1 MRENIHM
8 NNQSLDNASLT
19 TKLRPDLELI
29 CEWIKPDTRILDLG
43 CGDGAL
49 LSHLHKT
56 RNVTG
61 YGLEIDHTNIVKC
74 IVKGVQVIQTNLD
87 EGITEFFD
95 ENSFDYVVMTQTLQ
109 AIQHPEKLLTQ
120 MMRIGKEGIVTF
132 PNMAFWKN
140 RIQLALGGHMP
151 ITRTLPDNWHNTP
164 NIHLCSLQD
173 FEALCE
179 SNSIKIIQR
188 AAVDHAHRYSLGSKL
203 FPNLLGEIALYRFC
217 KNSA

>member
-1 MRENIHM
+1 M
-8 NNQSLDNASLT
+8 NQNSLNN
-19 TKLRPDLELI
+19 KLRPDLELI

-61 YGLEIDHTNIVKC
+61 YGLEIDHENIVKC
-74 IVKGVQVIQTNLD
+74 VVKGVQVIQTNLD

-109 AIQHPEKLLTQ
+109 AIQHPEKLLRQ

-140 RIQLALGGHMP
+140 RIQLALSGHMP
-151 ITRTLPDNWHNTP
+151 VTRTLPDNWHDTP
-164 NIHLCSLQD
+164 NIHLCSLHD
-173 FEALCE
+173 FEALCAD
-179 SNSIKIIQR
+179 NSIKIIQR

-217 KNSA
+217 KNTT

>member
-1 MRENIHM
+1 M
-8 NNQSLDNASLT
+8 SLHSIDN
-19 TKLRPDLELI
+19 KLRPDLELI

-61 YGLEIDHTNIVKC
+61 YGLEIDHENIVKC
-74 IVKGVQVIQTNLD
+74 VVKGVQVIQTNLD

-95 ENSFDYVVMTQTLQ
+95 DDSFDYVVMTQTLQ
-109 AIQHPEKLLTQ
+109 AIQHPEKLLRQ

-140 RIQLALGGHMP
+140 RIQLALSGHMP
-151 ITRTLPDNWHNTP
+151 VTRTLPDNWHDTP
-164 NIHLCSLQD
+164 NIHLCSLHD

-179 SNSIKIIQR
+179 QNSIKIIQR
-188 AAVDHAHRYSLGSKL
+188 AAVDHAHRYSIGSKL
-203 FPNLLGEIALYRFC
+203 FPNLLGEIALYRFS
-217 KNSA
+217 KNTA

>member
-1 MRENIHM
+1 MD
-8 NNQSLDNASLT
+8 S
-19 TKLRPDLELI
+19 KLRPDLELI

-49 LSHLHKT
+49 LHHLKKT

-61 YGLEIDHTNIVKC
+61 YGLEIDHENILKC
-74 IVKGVQVIQTNLD
+74 VVKGVQVIQTNLD

-109 AIQHPEKLLTQ
+109 AIQYPEELLKQ

-140 RIQLALGGHMP
+140 RIQMALGGHMP
-151 ITRTLPDNWHNTP
+151 ITRTLPDTWHDTP
-164 NIHLCSLQD
+164 NIHLCSLKD
-173 FEALCE
+173 FEDLCH
-179 SNSIKIIQR
+179 SSSIKIIQR
-188 AAVDHAHRYSLGSKL
+188 AAVDHAHKYSLGSKL
-203 FPNLLGEIALYRFC
+203 FPNLMGEIALYRFS
-217 KNSA
+217 KNPS

>member
-1 MRENIHM
+1 MEDQFTN
-8 NNQSLDNASLT
+8 T
-19 TKLRPDLELI
+19 PLRPDLELI
-29 CEWIKPDTRILDLG
+29 CEWIKPNTRILDLG

-61 YGLEIDHTNIVKC
+61 YGLEIDHENILKC
-74 IVKGVQVIQTNLD
+74 IIKGVQVIQTNLD

-109 AIQHPEKLLTQ
+109 AIQFPEKLLIQ

-132 PNMAFWKN
+132 PNMAYWKN

-151 ITRTLPDNWHNTP
+151 ITRTLPNTWHDTP

-173 FEALCE
+173 FEALCD
-179 SNSIKIIQR
+179 SNRIKIIQR

-217 KNSA
+217 KNPG

>member
-1 MRENIHM
+1 M
-8 NNQSLDNASLT
+8 NNQSLDNN
-19 TKLRPDLELI
+19 LRPDLELI

-49 LSHLHKT
+49 LHHLHKT

-61 YGLEIDHTNIVKC
+61 YGLEIDHENTLKC
-74 IVKGVQVIQTNLD
+74 VVKGVQVIQTNLD

-109 AIQHPEKLLTQ
+109 AIQHPEKLLKQ

-140 RIQLALGGHMP
+140 RIQMAIGGHMP
-151 ITRTLPDNWHNTP
+151 VTRTLPDTWHNTP
-164 NIHLCSLQD
+164 NIHLCSLKD
-173 FEALCE
+173 FESLCHT
-179 SNSIKIIQR
+179 NGIKIIQR
-188 AAVDHAHRYSLGSKL
+188 AAVDHAHKYSLGSKL
-203 FPNLLGEIALYRFC
+203 FPNLLGEIALYRFS
-217 KNSA
+217 KILS

>member
-1 MRENIHM
+1 MTN
-8 NNQSLDNASLT
+8 
-19 TKLRPDLELI
+19 KLRPDLELI
-29 CEWIKPDTRILDLG
+29 CEWIKPDTRVLDLG

-49 LSHLHKT
+49 LNHLHTT

-61 YGLEIDHTNIVKC
+61 YGLEIDHENIVKC
-74 IVKGVQVIQTNLD
+74 VVKGVQVIQTNLD

-109 AIQHPEKLLTQ
+109 AIQYPDKLLRQ

-132 PNMAFWKN
+132 PNMAYWKN

-151 ITRTLPDNWHNTP
+151 VTRTLPDNWHDTP

-173 FEALCE
+173 FEALCD

-203 FPNLLGEIALYRFC
+203 FPNLLGEIALYRFS
-217 KNSA
+217 KNSS

>member
-1 MRENIHM
+1 MKNKSM
-8 NNQSLDNASLT
+8 LN
-19 TKLRPDLELI
+19 KLRPDLELI

-49 LSHLHKT
+49 LNHLHNT

-61 YGLEIDHTNIVKC
+61 YGLEIDHENIVKC

-95 ENSFDYVVMTQTLQ
+95 EDSFDYVVMTQTLQ
-109 AIQHPEKLLTQ
+109 AIQQPEKLLTQ

-132 PNMAFWKN
+132 PNMAYWKN
-140 RIQLALGGHMP
+140 RMQLALGGHMP
-151 ITRTLPDNWHNTP
+151 VTRTLPENWHDTP

-173 FEALCE
+173 FEALCND
-179 SNSIKIIQR
+179 NSIKIIQR

-203 FPNLLGEIALYRFC
+203 LPNLLGEIALYRFS
-217 KNSA
+217 KIS

>member
-1 MRENIHM
+1 M
-8 NNQSLDNASLT
+8 NDKSINN
-19 TKLRPDLELI
+19 KLRPDLELI
-29 CEWIKPDTRILDLG
+29 CEWIKPDSRILDLG

-49 LSHLHKT
+49 LNHLYKT

-61 YGLEIDHTNIVKC
+61 YGLEIDNSNIIKC
-74 IVKGVQVIQTNLD
+74 VLKGVQVIQTNLD

-109 AIQHPEKLLTQ
+109 AIQHPENLLNQ

-151 ITRTLPDNWHNTP
+151 ITRTLPENWHDTP
-164 NIHLCSLQD
+164 NIHLCSLHD
-173 FEALCE
+173 FEALCNE
-179 SNSIKIIQR
+179 NSIKIIQR
-188 AAVDHAHRYSLGSKL
+188 AAVDYAHRYSLGSKL

-217 KNSA
+217 KNTS

>member
-1 MRENIHM
+1 M
-8 NNQSLDNASLT
+8 NNPLMDS
-19 TKLRPDLELI
+19 KLRPDLELI

-49 LSHLHKT
+49 LHHLKKT

-61 YGLEIDHTNIVKC
+61 YGLEIDHENILKC
-74 IVKGVQVIQTNLD
+74 VVKGVQVIQTNLD

-109 AIQHPEKLLTQ
+109 AIQYPEELLKQ

-140 RIQLALGGHMP
+140 RIQMALGGHMP
-151 ITRTLPDNWHNTP
+151 ITRTLPDTWHDTP
-164 NIHLCSLQD
+164 NIHLCSLKD
-173 FEALCE
+173 FEDLCH
-179 SNSIKIIQR
+179 SSSIKIIQR
-188 AAVDHAHRYSLGSKL
+188 AAVDHAHKYSLGSKL
-203 FPNLLGEIALYRFC
+203 FPNLMGEIALYRFS
-217 KNSA
+217 KNPS

>member
-1 MRENIHM
+1 MKDQFTNM
-8 NNQSLDNASLT
+8 P
-19 TKLRPDLELI
+19 LRPDLELI

-61 YGLEIDHTNIVKC
+61 YGLEIDHENILKC

-109 AIQHPEKLLTQ
+109 AIQFPEKLLIQ

-151 ITRTLPDNWHNTP
+151 ITRTLPNTWHDTP

-173 FEALCE
+173 FEALCD

-217 KNSA
+217 KNSS